1 MDWIPALLKHLAIAR
16 SAIGALF
23 ITSVVL
29 YAGPRISP
37 TYIDP
42 VPKEWGPVLVAALVF
57 SGCLLLF
64 WGCSSAWG
72 LAKLRWAATATHIA
86 SYQLDQLE
94 IEVLLALGHNPSE
107 PLNLERMD
115 YEKLQL
121 SRLEVVELMHG
132 LKKKG
137 LVSLNPF
144 GNDLVSL
151 TSTGRQRA
159 LKIQREVSK
168 NET

>member
-1 MDWIPALLKHLAIAR
+1 MDWIPSLLKHLAIAR

-29 YAGPRISP
+29 YAGPRIAP

-42 VPKEWGPVLVAALVF
+42 VPKEWGPVLVAALAF
-57 SGCLLLF
+57 SACLLLF
-64 WGCSSAWG
+64 WGCSSVWG
-72 LAKLRWAATATHIA
+72 LAKWRWAATSSYLA
-86 SYQLDQLE
+86 SCQLDQLE
-94 IEVLLALGHNPSE
+94 IDALLALGHNPSE
-107 PLNLERMD
+107 PLNLERVD

-137 LVSLNPF
+137 LVSLNPYSD
-144 GNDLVSL
+144 DLVSL
-151 TSTGRQRA
+151 TPTGRQRA
-159 LKIQREVSK
+159 LEIQREVSK
-168 NET
+168 NAT